1 MLGQEQRVNH
11 KFKTNVK
18 RKASMKQL
26 PGGENP
32 KNQIQAPKAH
42 GWESSTSPAQ
52 INWKNKDGIF
62 S

>member
-42 GWESSTSPAQ
+42 G
-52 INWKNKDGIF
+52 
-62 S
+62 